1 MAFLRSITKCGCK
14 DKQMITKGQLNK
26 QLLETVLGKD
36 DKFISEEEKQDIA
49 AKFKELDVKAEEL
62 SYEDWNYILSAI
74 KDRNTRNI
82 TIMIA
87 KQM

>member
-1 MAFLRSITKCGCK
+1 
-14 DKQMITKGQLNK
+14 MITKGQLNK
-26 QLLETVLGKD
+26 QLLETVLGRD
-36 DKFISEEEKQDIA
+36 NKFISEEEKQDIA
-49 AKFKELDVKAEEL
+49 AKFKELNVKAEEL

>member
-1 MAFLRSITKCGCK
+1 
-14 DKQMITKGQLNK
+14 MITKGQLNK

-36 DKFISEEEKQDIA
+36 NKFISEEEKQDIA

-62 SYEDWNYILSAI
+62 SYEDWNYILSAM

-82 TIMIA
+82 TIMFA

>member
-1 MAFLRSITKCGCK
+1 
-14 DKQMITKGQLNK
+14 MITKGQLNK

-36 DKFISEEEKQDIA
+36 NKFISEEEKQDIA

-87 KQM
+87 KQMQETSVR

>member
-1 MAFLRSITKCGCK
+1 
-14 DKQMITKGQLNK
+14 MITKGQLNK

-36 DKFISEEEKQDIA
+36 NKFISEEEKQNIS
-49 AKFKELDVKAEEL
+49 AKFKELNVKAEEL

-82 TIMIA
+82 TIMFA

>member
-1 MAFLRSITKCGCK
+1 
-14 DKQMITKGQLNK
+14 MITKGQLNK

-36 DKFISEEEKQDIA
+36 NKFISEEEKQDIA

-82 TIMIA
+82 TIMFA
-87 KQM
+87 KQMQETSVRQ

>member
-1 MAFLRSITKCGCK
+1 
-14 DKQMITKGQLNK
+14 MITKGQLNK

-36 DKFISEEEKQDIA
+36 NKFISEEEKQDIA

-87 KQM
+87 KQR

>member
-1 MAFLRSITKCGCK
+1 
-14 DKQMITKGQLNK
+14 MITKGQLNK
-26 QLLETVLGKD
+26 QLLETVLGRD
-36 DKFISEEEKQDIA
+36 NKFISEEEKQDIA
-49 AKFKELDVKAEEL
+49 AKFNELDVKAEEL

>member
-1 MAFLRSITKCGCK
+1 
-14 DKQMITKGQLNK
+14 MITKGQLNK

-36 DKFISEEEKQDIA
+36 NKFISEEEKQDIA

-82 TIMIA
+82 TIMFA

>member
-1 MAFLRSITKCGCK
+1 
-14 DKQMITKGQLNK
+14 MITKGQLNK
-26 QLLETVLGKD
+26 QLMETVLGKD
-36 DKFISEEEKQDIA
+36 NKFISEEEKQDIA

>member
-1 MAFLRSITKCGCK
+1 
-14 DKQMITKGQLNK
+14 MITKGQLNK

-36 DKFISEEEKQDIA
+36 NKFISEEEKQDII

>member
-1 MAFLRSITKCGCK
+1 M

-36 DKFISEEEKQDIA
+36 NKFISEEEKQDIA

>member
-1 MAFLRSITKCGCK
+1 
-14 DKQMITKGQLNK
+14 MITKGQLNK

-36 DKFISEEEKQDIA
+36 NKFISEEEKQDIA

-62 SYEDWNYILSAI
+62 SYEDWNYIQSAI

-82 TIMIA
+82 TIMFA

>member
-1 MAFLRSITKCGCK
+1 
-14 DKQMITKGQLNK
+14 MITKGQLNK

-36 DKFISEEEKQDIA
+36 NKFISEEEKQDIA

-62 SYEDWNYILSAI
+62 SYEDWNHILSAI

-87 KQM
+87 KQT

>member
-1 MAFLRSITKCGCK
+1 
-14 DKQMITKGQLNK
+14 MITKGQLNK

-36 DKFISEEEKQDIA
+36 NTFISEEEKQDIA

-82 TIMIA
+82 TIMFA

>member
-1 MAFLRSITKCGCK
+1 
-14 DKQMITKGQLNK
+14 MITKGQLNK

-36 DKFISEEEKQDIA
+36 NKFISEEEKQNIA
-49 AKFKELDVKAEEL
+49 AKFKELNVKAEEL

-82 TIMIA
+82 TIMFA
-87 KQM
+87 KQMQETSVRQ

>member
-1 MAFLRSITKCGCK
+1 
-14 DKQMITKGQLNK
+14 MITKGQLNK

-36 DKFISEEEKQDIA
+36 NKFISEEEKQNIA
-49 AKFKELDVKAEEL
+49 AKFKELNVKAEEL

-82 TIMIA
+82 TIMFA

>member
-1 MAFLRSITKCGCK
+1 ML
-14 DKQMITKGQLNK
+14 TKGQLNK
-26 QLLETVLGKD
+26 QLLEAGLGKD
-36 DKFISEEEKQDIA
+36 NKFIYEEEKQDIA

>member
-1 MAFLRSITKCGCK
+1 
-14 DKQMITKGQLNK
+14 MITKGQLNK
-26 QLLETVLGKD
+26 QLLDTVLGKD
-36 DKFISEEEKQDIA
+36 NKFISEEEKQDIA

>member
-1 MAFLRSITKCGCK
+1 
-14 DKQMITKGQLNK
+14 MITKGQLNK

-36 DKFISEEEKQDIA
+36 NKFISEEEKQDIA

>member
-1 MAFLRSITKCGCK
+1 
-14 DKQMITKGQLNK
+14 MITKGQLNK
-26 QLLETVLGKD
+26 QLLETVLGRD
-36 DKFISEEEKQDIA
+36 NKFISEEEKQDIA

>member
-1 MAFLRSITKCGCK
+1 
-14 DKQMITKGQLNK
+14 MITKGQVNK

-36 DKFISEEEKQDIA
+36 NKFISEEEKQDIA

>member
-1 MAFLRSITKCGCK
+1 
-14 DKQMITKGQLNK
+14 MITKGQLNK

-36 DKFISEEEKQDIA
+36 NKFISEEEKQDIA

-87 KQM
+87 EQM